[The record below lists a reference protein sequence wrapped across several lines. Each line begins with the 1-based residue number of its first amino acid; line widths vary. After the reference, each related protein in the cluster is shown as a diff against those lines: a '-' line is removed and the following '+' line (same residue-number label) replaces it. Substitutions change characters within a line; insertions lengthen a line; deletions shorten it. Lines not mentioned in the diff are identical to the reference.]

1 MRFSYSAALLVAG
14 LMFLAPAVRA
24 DMITLTISDGT
35 TSYSA
40 TGDAAS
46 GVTLGNFTL
55 DGVSFRGASAFTS
68 NSGGESV
75 NFGTSLASGPGGETA
90 GKTISYT
97 ITDSSVPGSYT
108 SFVTSGA
115 YSQAVKSGTTTA
127 TSSVNGSS
135 DYPGIVVPN
144 NNANGT
150 NGPITKI
157 TSPSNPTSVTL
168 SGTIVGFNMTPKL
181 PTTLSASTALNVPEP
196 NGVLLGLLGLPCL
209 GGVVYFARRR
219 SAMALAA

>member
-108 SFVTSGA
+108 SFVR
-115 YSQAVKSGTTTA
+115 
-127 TSSVNGSS
+127 
-135 DYPGIVVPN
+135 VVL
-144 NNANGT
+144 
-150 NGPITKI
+150 
-157 TSPSNPTSVTL
+157 SPKPL
-168 SGTIVGFNMTPKL
+168 SLVPPRPPVRSMVPVILPALLCRTIMRMGQM
-181 PTTLSASTALNVPEP
+181 
-196 NGVLLGLLGLPCL
+196 VLLQ
-209 GGVVYFARRR
+209 R
-219 SAMALAA
+219 SRVLVTPLR